1 METELLGGISLIN
14 KENLIL
20 LLVKF
25 ITDIIAIYIVS
36 KVIYYRSSKNR
47 TYVFTLFIF
56 NITIFLVC
64 SLLNNLTLSI
74 GFSFGIFALFSVLRY
89 RTTTIP
95 IKEMTYLFV
104 AISLAIINALINAKV
119 SYAELLFTNVVL
131 IVSIYVLEKYWVNNE
146 LMKSIVM
153 EKIDLIKPEKYDELL
168 VDLKERTG
176 LDIIRFEVGKIDFLR
191 DVANIRIYYHD
202 KENRGFVNYE
212 NGGDN

>member
-1 METELLGGISLIN
+1 MASDFLGGISLLN
-14 KENLIL
+14 TENLIL
-20 LLVKF
+20 LVIKF
-25 ITDIIAIYIVS
+25 ITDIIAIYLVS

-47 TYVFTLFIF
+47 AYVFTLFIF

-119 SYAELLFTNVVL
+119 SYAELLFTNIVL
-131 IVSIYVLEKYWVNNE
+131 ILSIYILEKYWVNNE
-146 LMKSIVM
+146 LMKSIVI
-153 EKIDLIKPEKYDELL
+153 EKIDLVKPGKYDELL
-168 VDLKERTG
+168 SDLRERTG
-176 LDIIRFEVGKIDFLR
+176 LDIIRIEIGKIDFLR
-191 DVANIRIYYHD
+191 DIANVRIYYHD
-202 KENRGFVNYE
+202 SENRGFVNYE
-212 NGGDN
+212 DSGDD

>member
-1 METELLGGISLIN
+1 MNFEMLGGINFIN
-14 KENLIL
+14 TQNL
-20 LLVKF
+20 LLLIIKF
-25 ITDIIAIYIVS
+25 LTNIIAIFIVS

-47 TYVFTLFIF
+47 AYVFTLLIF

-119 SYAELLFTNVVL
+119 SFAELLFTNIVL
-131 IVSIYVLEKYWVNNE
+131 IVSIYILEKYWVNNE
-146 LMKSIVM
+146 LMKSIVI
-153 EKIDLIKPEKYDELL
+153 EKIDLVKPENYVRL
-168 VDLKERTG
+168 VDDLTERTG
-176 LDIIRFEVGKIDFLR
+176 LDIIRVEVGKIDFLR
-191 DVANIRIYYHD
+191 DIANVRVYYRD
-202 KENRGFVNYE
+202 RDNRGYVHYE
-212 NGGDN
+212 NDSN